1 MPSLGWKTDSRLD
14 VSYGFTPVRLI
25 ITSLSSE
32 NNVLREEVVKL
43 KQLLHSHVD
52 CNVSIQLK
60 QQDIIR

>member
-1 MPSLGWKTDSRLD
+1 MPSVGWKTDSRQD
-14 VSYGFTPVRLI
+14 VSCGFTLARLK